1 MNAQE
6 SAEIL
11 ARLAELDKK
20 IAQLEELARQVAESL
35 AASPGARET
44 I

>member
-11 ARLAELDKK
+11 ARLDELDKK
-20 IAQLEELARQVAESL
+20 IAQLEELARRIAEGL
-35 AASPGARET
+35 AATPSADAR
-44 I
+44 